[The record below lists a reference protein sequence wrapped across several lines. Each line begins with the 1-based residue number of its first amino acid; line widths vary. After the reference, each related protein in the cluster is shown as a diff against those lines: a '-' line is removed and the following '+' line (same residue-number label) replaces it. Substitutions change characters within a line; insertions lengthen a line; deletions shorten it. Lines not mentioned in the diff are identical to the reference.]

1 MTIGV
6 TGFRGR
12 LGSWLIKQGCIP
24 IDCEIAKSSSIQK
37 ALEECEPDV
46 LINCA
51 AYTKVDEAEDEENLD
66 KLIETNLWGP
76 ARLRQNF
83 RGLLIQISTG
93 HVFDGENPLKYYED
107 DEPPNPVNRYGMSK
121 LGGEAAAQ
129 MRQPTLVV
137 RVNDLY
143 GTGPRSDFVR
153 YTRDILEMGQETQF
167 STRLYGTPTYIP
179 HLSEALL
186 EAANRGLTGTLHIV
200 SDTKLLNRYQWA
212 KMIAAEFGLDPELI
226 KPTSK
231 VGGKAPR
238 PLRAGLSVEKAKQL
252 GLPLYS
258 PLEGLAALKLWELKR
273 ATENSE
279 TFSRQN

>member
-24 IDCEIAKSSSIQK
+24 IDCEIFRPSSIQK
-37 ALEECEPDV
+37 ALEEFEPDV

-51 AYTKVDEAEDEENLD
+51 AYTKVDDAEDDENLD

-93 HVFDGENPLKYYED
+93 HVFDGNSSIKYLED
-107 DEPPNPVNRYGMSK
+107 DLPSPVNRYGMSK
-121 LGGEAAAQ
+121 LGGEAGAQ
-129 MRQPTLVV
+129 MREPTLVV

-153 YTRDILEMGQETQF
+153 YTRDILEMRQETHF

-186 EAANRGLTGTLHIV
+186 EVANRGLTGLLHLV
-200 SDTKLLNRYQWA
+200 SDTKMLNRYQWA

-231 VGGKAPR
+231 ISGKAPR
-238 PLRAGLSVEKAKQL
+238 PTRAGLSVEKAKQL

-258 PLEGLAALKLWELKR
+258 PLEGLAALKLWEHKR
-273 ATENSE
+273 AESE
-279 TFSRQN
+279 SIPN

>member
-24 IDCEIAKSSSIQK
+24 IDCEIFRPSSIQK
-37 ALEECEPDV
+37 ALEEFEPDV

-51 AYTKVDEAEDEENLD
+51 AYTNVDDAEDDENLD

-83 RGLLIQISTG
+83 RGLLIQISSG
-93 HVFDGENPLKYYED
+93 HVFDGKSSIKYLED
-107 DEPPNPVNRYGMSK
+107 DTPNPVNRYGMSK
-121 LGGEAAAQ
+121 LGGEAGAQ
-129 MRQPTLVV
+129 MREPTLVV

-143 GTGPRSDFVR
+143 GTGSRSDFVR
-153 YTRDILEMGQETQF
+153 YTRDILEMGQEIHF

-186 EAANRGLTGTLHIV
+186 EVANRGLTGTLHLV
-200 SDTKLLNRYQWA
+200 SDTNVINRYQWA
-212 KMIAAEFGLDPELI
+212 KMIAVEFDLDYELI
-226 KPTSK
+226 KATSK
-231 VGGKAPR
+231 IDGKAPR
-238 PLRAGLSVEKAKQL
+238 PPRAGLSVEKAKQL
-252 GLPLYS
+252 GLPLYT
-258 PLEGLAALKLWELKR
+258 PLEGLAALKLWEQKS
-273 ATENSE
+273 ADTESP
-279 TFSRQN
+279 

>member
-24 IDCEIAKSSSIQK
+24 IDCEISKPSSIQK
-37 ALEECEPDV
+37 ALEEFEPDV

-51 AYTKVDEAEDEENLD
+51 AYTKVDDAEEEENLD
-66 KLIETNLWGP
+66 ELLRTNLWGP

-121 LGGEAAAQ
+121 LGGEAGAQ
-129 MRQPTLVV
+129 MREPTLVV

-153 YTRDILEMGQETQF
+153 YTRDMLEMGQEILF

-179 HLSEALL
+179 HLSEAIL
-186 EAANRGLTGTLHIV
+186 EVANRGLTGTLHLV
-200 SDTKLLNRYQWA
+200 SDTKTLNRYQWA
-212 KMIAAEFGLDPELI
+212 KMIAAEFGLDHELI
-226 KPTSK
+226 EPTSK
-231 VGGKAPR
+231 ISGKAPR
-238 PLRAGLSVEKAKQL
+238 PPRAGLSVEKAKQL
-252 GLPLYS
+252 GLPLYTPS
-258 PLEGLAALKLWELKR
+258 EGLAALKLWEQKR
-273 ATENSE
+273 AESE
-279 TFSRQN
+279 SPSN

>member
-1 MTIGV
+1 MIIGV

-24 IDCEIAKSSSIQK
+24 IDCEISKPSSIQK
-37 ALEECEPDV
+37 ALEEFEPDV
-46 LINCA
+46 LVNCA
-51 AYTKVDEAEDEENLD
+51 AYTKVDDAEDDENLD
-66 KLIETNLWGP
+66 ILINTNLWGP

-83 RGLLIQISTG
+83 RGLLIQISSG
-93 HVFDGENPLKYYED
+93 HVFDGQNGLKYLEED
-107 DEPPNPVNRYGMSK
+107 TPSPVNRYGMSK
-121 LGGEAAAQ
+121 LGGEAGAQ
-129 MRQPTLVV
+129 MREPSLVV

-153 YTRDILEMGQETQF
+153 YTRDILEMGQEIYF

-186 EAANRGLTGTLHIV
+186 EVANRGLTGTLHLV
-200 SDTKLLNRYQWA
+200 SDTKLFNRYQWA
-212 KMIAAEFGLDPELI
+212 KTIAAEFEFDPDLI

-231 VGGKAPR
+231 IGGKAPR
-238 PLRAGLSVEKAKQL
+238 PPRAGLSVEKAKQL

-258 PLEGLAALKLWELKR
+258 PSEGLAALKLWEHKR
-273 ATENSE
+273 AESE
-279 TFSRQN
+279 SIPN